1 MNVKPL
7 GPEGIKSRIAEIE
20 ARIQSLEGSTFAE
33 AMSEQVAA
41 IHLPVTGVGAGINDM
56 SPMSRSSTGGG
67 LAPMNPTNLVPA
79 NGSYTTDHLKQ
90 LADTV
95 ADQQSLDRNL
105 FRALIKWES
114 SWNPNSTSS
123 VGAKGLT
130 QLMPETARELGVS
143 DPYDPAQNLR
153 AGAKYLKAQ
162 LDRFNSVELALA
174 AYNAGPGAVKRY
186 GGVPPFAETQTYVK
200 RIMGELNR

>member
-1 MNVKPL
+1 MFL
-7 GPEGIKSRIAEIE
+7 
-20 ARIQSLEGSTFAE
+20 
-33 AMSEQVAA
+33 
-41 IHLPVTGVGAGINDM
+41 
-56 SPMSRSSTGGG
+56 
-67 LAPMNPTNLVPA
+67 
-79 NGSYTTDHLKQ
+79 
-90 LADTV
+90 
-95 ADQQSLDRNL
+95 
-105 FRALIKWES
+105 ALIKWES

>member
-41 IHLPVTGVGAGINDM
+41 IHLPVTGVGAGVNDM

-67 LAPMNPTNLVPA
+67 LAPMNPINLVPA

-95 ADQQSLDRNL
+95 ADEQSLDRSL

-162 LDRFNSVELALA
+162 IDRFNSVELALA

-186 GGVPPFAETQTYVK
+186 GGIPPFAETQTYVK